1 MKESE
6 HASLSS
12 RHEHELQQRSATE
25 IKKLVTGDIRKLNSR
40 LLVTSNTVAITLQ
53 RHAVAKTPQGR
64 IIVALFKKA
73 VNTFRAI
80 QLLKSDRLLEES
92 FVLLRVPSLDTCEP
106 HLLSKRR
113 RRNGVDETLGRCID
127 A

>member
-1 MKESE
+1 MPHFRRVTKMSCN
-6 HASLSS
+6 SD
-12 RHEHELQQRSATE
+12 SATE

-40 LLVTSNTVAITLQ
+40 LLVASNTVAVKLQ

-64 IIVALFKKA
+64 IIGALFKKA

-92 FVLLRVPSLDTCEP
+92 FVLLRV
-106 HLLSKRR
+106 LLETHVNLIFFLKGDDATALTRR
-113 RRNGVDETLGRCID
+113 WGRCID